1 MVIRKEKTNQKIES
15 SQVKDPVPQDEDV
28 TGETAAQ
35 IPEKIINMILEEFN
49 GGADPCKLAGKYGIS
64 TKDIAAWQEE
74 RQKAALQS
82 SSSTISSPS
91 TEKSSSRM
99 TGRYSKE
106 FKEEVLTQTNSGRQ
120 CTEVAQQYN
129 IPVSNIYTWRKKA
142 KKAGGQLPEPKSTKP
157 PSNASPINEEHRQLV
172 LDLKNKHITMGPAQI
187 QNHMKRFYAIKMSRH
202 MIGRIFK
209 DAGIPLQKSA
219 KKDTTPDPSENRFE
233 MSRPNELWAVDFKD
247 FWIHSEKVYA
257 LFILDDYSRFCV
269 GFALTRNPTADLAI
283 ETVHTAIQR
292 YGRPERILSDRGPQF
307 HAWNGVSRFSDFLG
321 EYLTDHTVTKA
332 RHCFTNGKI
341 EAFNK
346 TIQEDLLDVKEMAD
360 IEETKKEISNF
371 LNTYNFF
378 RTHMGIDG
386 LVPADRYFG
395 MVAEARKALLEGLK
409 KSGPGLKWLS
419 GIVSQEGPAFRLPT
433 LFQLLVHDGKMELV
447 ALGQRFKLG
456 QAE

>member
-1 MVIRKEKTNQKIES
+1 
-15 SQVKDPVPQDEDV
+15 
-28 TGETAAQ
+28 
-35 IPEKIINMILEEFN
+35 
-49 GGADPCKLAGKYGIS
+49 
-64 TKDIAAWQEE
+64 
-74 RQKAALQS
+74 
-82 SSSTISSPS
+82 
-91 TEKSSSRM
+91 
-99 TGRYSKE
+99 
-106 FKEEVLTQTNSGRQ
+106 
-120 CTEVAQQYN
+120 
-129 IPVSNIYTWRKKA
+129 
-142 KKAGGQLPEPKSTKP
+142 
-157 PSNASPINEEHRQLV
+157 
-172 LDLKNKHITMGPAQI
+172 MGPAQI

-283 ETVHTAIQR
+283 ETVNTAIQR

-307 HAWNGVSRFSDFLG
+307 HAWNGVSRFSEFLG

-346 TIQEDLLDVKEMAD
+346 TIQGDLLDVEEMAD
-360 IEETKKEISNF
+360 KEEAKEKISKF
-371 LNTYNFF
+371 IATYNFF

-395 MVAEARKALLEGLK
+395 MVQEARNALLNGLG
-409 KSGPGLKWLS
+409 KSGSCLKWLS

-447 ALGQRFKLG
+447 ALGQRFTLG
-456 QAE
+456 HEE